1 MLNHVDEQE
10 PFVYYLKGTY
20 HFRLVDDRCVV
31 QPEAGDL
38 NNPPKKF
45 RGKKSFVQTE
55 LVWRHGLYIDS
66 DLLLITELYVHHKLN
81 LCVASE
87 TRRLLVL

>member
-55 LVWRHGLYIDS
+55 LV
-66 DLLLITELYVHHKLN
+66 
-81 LCVASE
+81 
-87 TRRLLVL
+87 